1 MTVLQ
6 NCINRRS
13 NTNCIWLMR
22 QAGRYLPEFRKIR
35 ADNQDFIKLCLNENL
50 SSEITVQPLR
60 RFDIDAA
67 IIFSD
72 ILLVPFALG
81 QSVKFKKDFGPL
93 LGEIDFNKMSK
104 INEIQFID
112 KLKPVYNAI
121 KKTKDKVELK
131 NKDLIGFVGAPWTI
145 LIYMLNQ
152 KSPKNE
158 DIEFNL
164 KDKKLIEDLLEIIVR
179 FLKIHINNQIESGA
193 TIIQIFDSW
202 AGLLDEKDYED
213 FVIKPNKKIQED
225 LKKKFPS
232 IPIIFFPRNSG
243 YNIFAFIKNI
253 DCDILSLD
261 KEFPKELLNLAKEK
275 KIILQ
280 GNLDPQFL
288 IEGGKKLEDEVK
300 KIMIEFS
307 NYDHIFNL
315 SHGILPITPIKNVE
329 KTIEIIRNFNEAKK
343 SY

>member
-1 MTVLQ
+1 
-6 NCINRRS
+6 
-13 NTNCIWLMR
+13 MR
-22 QAGRYLPEFRKIR
+22 QAGRYLPEFREIR
-35 ADNQDFIKLCLNENL
+35 SKNQDFIKLCLNENL

-104 INEIQFID
+104 TNEIQFID

-121 KKTKDKVELK
+121 KKTKNKEELK

-158 DIEFNL
+158 DINYKL
-164 KDKKLIEDLLEIIVR
+164 KDEKFIDDLLKIIVR
-179 FLKIHINNQIESGA
+179 FLKVHINNQIENGA

-202 AGLLDEKDYED
+202 AGLLNKKDYEKYIYTPTTD
-213 FVIKPNKKIQED
+213 LVSFVKSKNTPVICFPKGISDYESYVNLVKPDVI
-225 LKKKFPS
+225 
-232 IPIIFFPRNSG
+232 
-243 YNIFAFIKNI
+243 NI
-253 DCDILSLD
+253 DYDVDPKMISERIDITVQGG
-261 KEFPKELLNLAKEK
+261 LNP
-275 KIILQ
+275 
-280 GNLDPQFL
+280 NFL
-288 IEGGKKLEDEVK
+288 ISDREELKTNVK
-300 KIMIEFS
+300 KYLDIFKDKP
-307 NYDHIFNL
+307 YIFNL
-315 SHGILPITPIKNVE
+315 GHGVLPNTDPSMVDYLVKLV
-329 KTIEIIRNFNEAKK
+329 K
-343 SY
+343 SYS

>member
-1 MTVLQ
+1 MTVLLD
-6 NCINRRS
+6 CINKKS
-13 NTNCIWLMR
+13 NINCIWLMR

-35 ADNQDFIKLCLNENL
+35 SENQDFIKLCLNENL

-104 INEIQFID
+104 TNEIQFID

-121 KKTKDKVELK
+121 KKTKNKEELK

-158 DIEFNL
+158 DIKHKL
-164 KDKKLIEDLLEIIVR
+164 KDEKFNDDLLEIIVR
-179 FLKIHINNQIESGA
+179 FLKVHINNQIENGA

-202 AGLLDEKDYED
+202 AGLLNKKDYEKYIYNPTKD
-213 FVIKPNKKIQED
+213 LVSFVK
-225 LKKKFPS
+225 S
-232 IPIIFFPRNSG
+232 
-243 YNIFAFIKNI
+243 KNTPVI
-253 DCDILSLD
+253 C
-261 KEFPKELLNLAKEK
+261 FPKGISDYESYVNLVKPDVISIDYDVDPKMISERIDITVQGGLNP
-275 KIILQ
+275 
-280 GNLDPQFL
+280 NFL
-288 IEGGKKLEDEVK
+288 ISDREELKTNVK
-300 KIMIEFS
+300 KYLDIFKDKP
-307 NYDHIFNL
+307 YIFNL
-315 SHGILPITPIKNVE
+315 GHGVLPNTDPSMVDYLVKLVKNY
-329 KTIEIIRNFNEAKK
+329 
-343 SY
+343 S

>member
-1 MTVLQ
+1 MTVLLD
-6 NCINRRS
+6 CINKKS
-13 NTNCIWLMR
+13 NINCIWLMR

-35 ADNQDFIKLCLNENL
+35 SENQDFIKLCLNENL

-104 INEIQFID
+104 TNEIQFIE

-121 KKTKDKVELK
+121 KKTKNKEELK

-158 DIEFNL
+158 DIKYKL
-164 KDKKLIEDLLEIIVR
+164 KDEKFIDDLLKIIVT
-179 FLKIHINNQIESGA
+179 FLKVHINNQIENGA

-202 AGLLDEKDYED
+202 AGLLNKKDYEKYIYNPTKD
-213 FVIKPNKKIQED
+213 LVSFVKSKNTPVICFPKGISDYESYVNLIKPDVI
-225 LKKKFPS
+225 S
-232 IPIIFFPRNSG
+232 IDYEVDP
-243 YNIFAFIKNI
+243 
-253 DCDILSLD
+253 
-261 KEFPKELLNLAKEK
+261 
-275 KIILQ
+275 KIISERIDITVQ
-280 GNLDPQFL
+280 GGLNPNFL
-288 IEGGKKLEDEVK
+288 ISDREELKTNVK
-300 KIMIEFS
+300 KYLDIFKDKP
-307 NYDHIFNL
+307 YIFNL
-315 SHGILPITPIKNVE
+315 GHGVLPNTDPSMVDYLVKLVKNY
-329 KTIEIIRNFNEAKK
+329 
-343 SY
+343 S

>member
-6 NCINRRS
+6 NCINKRS
-13 NTNCIWLMR
+13 NVNCVWLMR

-35 ADNQDFIKLCLNENL
+35 SENQDFIKLCLNENL

-104 INEIQFID
+104 TNEIQFID

-121 KKTKDKVELK
+121 KKTKNKEELK

-158 DIEFNL
+158 DIKYKL
-164 KDKKLIEDLLEIIVR
+164 KDEKFIDDLLKIIVR
-179 FLKIHINNQIESGA
+179 FLKVHINNQIENGA

-202 AGLLDEKDYED
+202 AGLLNKKDYEKYIYNPTKD
-213 FVIKPNKKIQED
+213 LVGFVKSKNTPVIC
-225 LKKKFPS
+225 
-232 IPIIFFPRNSG
+232 FPRGISDYESYVNLVKPDVIS
-243 YNIFAFIKNI
+243 I
-253 DCDILSLD
+253 DYEVD
-261 KEFPKELLNLAKEK
+261 P
-275 KIILQ
+275 KIISERIDITVQ
-280 GNLDPQFL
+280 GGLNPNFL
-288 IEGGKKLEDEVK
+288 INDREELKTNVK
-300 KIMIEFS
+300 KYLDIFKDKP
-307 NYDHIFNL
+307 YIFNL
-315 SHGILPITPIKNVE
+315 GHGVLPNTDPSMVDYLVKLVKNY
-329 KTIEIIRNFNEAKK
+329 
-343 SY
+343 S

>member
-6 NCINRRS
+6 DCINKK
-13 NTNCIWLMR
+13 TNINCMWLMR

-35 ADNQDFIKLCLNENL
+35 SENQDFVKLCLNENL

-104 INEIQFID
+104 TNEIQFID

-121 KKTKDKVELK
+121 KKTKNKEELK

-152 KSPKNE
+152 KSPKNKDFE
-158 DIEFNL
+158 YKL
-164 KDKKLIEDLLEIIVR
+164 KDEKFIDDLLKIIVR
-179 FLKIHINNQIESGA
+179 FLKVHINNQIENGA

-202 AGLLDEKDYED
+202 AGLLNKKDYEKYIYNPTKD
-213 FVIKPNKKIQED
+213 LVSFVK
-225 LKKKFPS
+225 S
-232 IPIIFFPRNSG
+232 
-243 YNIFAFIKNI
+243 KNI
-253 DCDILSLD
+253 PVIC
-261 KEFPKELLNLAKEK
+261 FPKGIGDYESYVNLVKPDVISIDYEVDP
-275 KIILQ
+275 KIISERIDITVQ
-280 GNLDPQFL
+280 GGLNPNFL
-288 IEGGKKLEDEVK
+288 INDREELKTNVK
-300 KIMIEFS
+300 KYLDIFKDKP
-307 NYDHIFNL
+307 YIFNL
-315 SHGILPITPIKNVE
+315 GHGVLPNTDPSMVDYLVKLVKNY
-329 KTIEIIRNFNEAKK
+329 
-343 SY
+343 S

>member
-6 NCINRRS
+6 NCIKKIS
-13 NTNCIWLMR
+13 KDNCIWLMR
-22 QAGRYLPEFRKIR
+22 QAGRYLPEFREIR
-35 ADNQDFIKLCLNENL
+35 SKNQDFIKLCLNENL

-60 RFDIDAA
+60 RFNIDAA

-93 LGEIDFNKMSK
+93 LGEINFNKMSK
-104 INEIQFID
+104 INEMQFID
-112 KLKPVYNAI
+112 KLKPVYSAI

-158 DIEFNL
+158 DIELNL
-164 KDKKLIEDLLEIIVR
+164 KDKKFIEDLLKVIVK

-202 AGLLDEKDYED
+202 AGLLNKKDYD
-213 FVIKPNKKIQED
+213 KYIYNPTKDLVNFVKSKKIPVICFPKGVND
-225 LKKKFPS
+225 YKSYVSLVKPDVISIDYDADPKKISDSIDITVQGGLDPKFLV
-232 IPIIFFPRNSG
+232 G
-243 YNIFAFIKNI
+243 
-253 DCDILSLD
+253 D
-261 KEFPKELLNLAKEK
+261 KEELKTN
-275 KIILQ
+275 
-280 GNLDPQFL
+280 
-288 IEGGKKLEDEVK
+288 VK
-300 KIMIEFS
+300 KYLDIFKDKP
-307 NYDHIFNL
+307 YIFNL
-315 SHGILPITPIKNVE
+315 GHGVLPNTDPSMVDYLVKFVKNY
-329 KTIEIIRNFNEAKK
+329 
-343 SY
+343 S

>member
-1 MTVLQ
+1 MTVLLD
-6 NCINRRS
+6 CINKKS
-13 NTNCIWLMR
+13 NINCIWLMR

-35 ADNQDFIKLCLNENL
+35 SENQDFIKLCLNENL

-81 QSVKFKKDFGPL
+81 QSVKFKKDYGPL

-104 INEIQFID
+104 TNEIQFID

-121 KKTKDKVELK
+121 KKTKNKEELK

-158 DIEFNL
+158 DIKYKL
-164 KDKKLIEDLLEIIVR
+164 KDEKFIDDLLKIIVR
-179 FLKIHINNQIESGA
+179 FLKVHINNQIENGA

-202 AGLLDEKDYED
+202 AGLLNKKDYEKYIYNPTKD
-213 FVIKPNKKIQED
+213 LVSFVK
-225 LKKKFPS
+225 S
-232 IPIIFFPRNSG
+232 
-243 YNIFAFIKNI
+243 KNTPVI
-253 DCDILSLD
+253 C
-261 KEFPKELLNLAKEK
+261 FPKGISDYESYVNLVKPDVISIDYDVDP
-275 KIILQ
+275 KIISERIDITVQ
-280 GNLDPQFL
+280 GGLNPNFL
-288 IEGGKKLEDEVK
+288 ISDREELKTNVK
-300 KIMIEFS
+300 KYLDIFKDKP
-307 NYDHIFNL
+307 YIFNL
-315 SHGILPITPIKNVE
+315 GHGVLPNTDPSMVDYLVKLVKNY
-329 KTIEIIRNFNEAKK
+329 
-343 SY
+343 S

>member
-1 MTVLQ
+1 MTVLLD
-6 NCINRRS
+6 CINKKS
-13 NTNCIWLMR
+13 NINCIWLMR

-35 ADNQDFIKLCLNENL
+35 SENQDFIKLCLNENL

-104 INEIQFID
+104 TNEIQFID

-121 KKTKDKVELK
+121 KKTKNKEELK

-158 DIEFNL
+158 DINYKL
-164 KDKKLIEDLLEIIVR
+164 KDEKFIDDLLKIIVR
-179 FLKIHINNQIESGA
+179 FLKVHINNQIENGA

-202 AGLLDEKDYED
+202 AGLLNKKDYEKYIYNPTKD
-213 FVIKPNKKIQED
+213 LVSFVK
-225 LKKKFPS
+225 S
-232 IPIIFFPRNSG
+232 
-243 YNIFAFIKNI
+243 KNTPVI
-253 DCDILSLD
+253 C
-261 KEFPKELLNLAKEK
+261 FPKGISDYESYVNLVKPDVISIDYEVDP
-275 KIILQ
+275 KIISERIDITVQ
-280 GNLDPQFL
+280 GGLNPNFL
-288 IEGGKKLEDEVK
+288 INDREELKTNVK
-300 KIMIEFS
+300 KYLDIFKDKP
-307 NYDHIFNL
+307 YIFNL
-315 SHGILPITPIKNVE
+315 GHGVLPNTDPSMVDYLVKLVKNY
-329 KTIEIIRNFNEAKK
+329 
-343 SY
+343 S

>member
-1 MTVLQ
+1 MTVLLD
-6 NCINRRS
+6 CINKKS
-13 NTNCIWLMR
+13 NINCIWLMR

-35 ADNQDFIKLCLNENL
+35 SENQDFIKLCLNENL

-104 INEIQFID
+104 TNEIQFID

-121 KKTKDKVELK
+121 KKTKNKEELK

-158 DIEFNL
+158 DINYKL
-164 KDKKLIEDLLEIIVR
+164 KDEKFIDDLLKIIVR
-179 FLKIHINNQIESGA
+179 FLKVHINNQIENGA

-202 AGLLDEKDYED
+202 AGLLNKKDYEKYIYNPTKD
-213 FVIKPNKKIQED
+213 LVSFVK
-225 LKKKFPS
+225 S
-232 IPIIFFPRNSG
+232 
-243 YNIFAFIKNI
+243 KNTPVI
-253 DCDILSLD
+253 C
-261 KEFPKELLNLAKEK
+261 FPKGISDYESYVNLVKPDVISIDYEVDP
-275 KIILQ
+275 KIISERIDITVQ
-280 GNLDPQFL
+280 GGLNPNFL
-288 IEGGKKLEDEVK
+288 ISDREELKTNVK
-300 KIMIEFS
+300 KYLDIFKDKP
-307 NYDHIFNL
+307 YIFNL
-315 SHGILPITPIKNVE
+315 GHGVLPNTDPSMVDYLVKLVKNY
-329 KTIEIIRNFNEAKK
+329 
-343 SY
+343 S

>member
-1 MTVLQ
+1 MTVLLD
-6 NCINRRS
+6 CINKKS
-13 NTNCIWLMR
+13 NINCIWLMR

-35 ADNQDFIKLCLNENL
+35 SENQDFIKLCLNENL

-104 INEIQFID
+104 TNEIQFID

-121 KKTKDKVELK
+121 KKTKNKEELK

-158 DIEFNL
+158 DIEHKL
-164 KDKKLIEDLLEIIVR
+164 KDEKFIDDLLKIIVK
-179 FLKIHINNQIESGA
+179 FLKVHINNQVENGA

-202 AGLLDEKDYED
+202 AGLLNKKYYEKYIYNPTKDLVSFVKSKNTPVICFPKGISDYESYVNLVKPD
-213 FVIKPNKKIQED
+213 VI
-225 LKKKFPS
+225 S
-232 IPIIFFPRNSG
+232 IDYDVDP
-243 YNIFAFIKNI
+243 
-253 DCDILSLD
+253 
-261 KEFPKELLNLAKEK
+261 
-275 KIILQ
+275 KIISERIDITVQ
-280 GNLDPQFL
+280 GGLNPNFL
-288 IEGGKKLEDEVK
+288 ISDREELKTNVK
-300 KIMIEFS
+300 KYLDIFKDKP
-307 NYDHIFNL
+307 YIFNL
-315 SHGILPITPIKNVE
+315 GHGVLPNTDPSMVDYLVKFVKNY
-329 KTIEIIRNFNEAKK
+329 
-343 SY
+343 S

>member
-1 MTVLQ
+1 
-6 NCINRRS
+6 
-13 NTNCIWLMR
+13 MR

-35 ADNQDFIKLCLNENL
+35 SENQDFIKLCLNENL

-81 QSVKFKKDFGPL
+81 QPVRFKKDFGPL
-93 LGEIDFNKMSK
+93 LGEIDFNKMLK
-104 INEIQFID
+104 INEMQFID

-158 DIEFNL
+158 DIELNL
-164 KDKKLIEDLLEIIVR
+164 KDKRFIEDLLKIIIK
-179 FLKIHINNQIESGA
+179 FLKIHIDNQIESGA

-202 AGLLDEKDYED
+202 AGLLNEKDYD
-213 FVIKPNKKIQED
+213 KYIFNPTKDLVNFVKSKKVPVICFPKGINDYKNYVNLVKPDVISIDYNVDPKKISDSIDITIQGGLNPNFLTGDREQ
-225 LKKKFPS
+225 LKTNVKRYLD
-232 IPIIFFPRNSG
+232 IF
-243 YNIFAFIKNI
+243 K
-253 DCDILSLD
+253 D
-261 KEFPKELLNLAKEK
+261 KP
-275 KIILQ
+275 
-280 GNLDPQFL
+280 
-288 IEGGKKLEDEVK
+288 
-300 KIMIEFS
+300 
-307 NYDHIFNL
+307 YIFNL
-315 SHGILPITPIKNVE
+315 GHGVLPNTDPSMVDYLVKLVKN
-329 KTIEIIRNFNEAKK
+329 RL
-343 SY
+343 

>member
-6 NCINRRS
+6 DCINKKL
-13 NTNCIWLMR
+13 NINCIWLMR
-22 QAGRYLPEFRKIR
+22 QAGRYLPEFREIR
-35 ADNQDFIKLCLNENL
+35 SKHLDFIKLCLNENL

-60 RFDIDAA
+60 RFDMDAA

-93 LGEIDFNKMSK
+93 LGDINFSKMSN

-121 KKTKDKVELK
+121 KQTKNKDELK

-145 LIYMLNQ
+145 LVYMLNK

-158 DIEFNL
+158 DIKHNL
-164 KDKKLIEDLLEIIVR
+164 KDKKFVEDLLEIIVK

-202 AGLLDEKDYED
+202 AGLLNEKDHDKFIYGPTKD
-213 FVIKPNKKIQED
+213 LVSFVNSKKTPVICFPKGINDYKEYVSLVKPDVISIDYNVDPKKISE
-225 LKKKFPS
+225 S
-232 IPIIFFPRNSG
+232 I
-243 YNIFAFIKNI
+243 
-253 DCDILSLD
+253 DITVQGG
-261 KEFPKELLNLAKEK
+261 LNP
-275 KIILQ
+275 
-280 GNLDPQFL
+280 NFL
-288 IEGGKKLEDEVK
+288 IGGKDELKTNVK
-300 KIMIEFS
+300 KYLDIFRDKP
-307 NYDHIFNL
+307 YIFNL
-315 SHGILPITPIKNVE
+315 GHGVLPNTDPSMIDYLVKLVKNY
-329 KTIEIIRNFNEAKK
+329 
-343 SY
+343 S

>member
-1 MTVLQ
+1 MTVLLD
-6 NCINRRS
+6 CINKKS
-13 NTNCIWLMR
+13 NINCIWLMR

-35 ADNQDFIKLCLNENL
+35 SDNQDFIKLCLNENL

-93 LGEIDFNKMSK
+93 LGEIDLNKMSK
-104 INEIQFID
+104 TNEIQFID

-121 KKTKDKVELK
+121 KKTKNKEELK

-158 DIEFNL
+158 DIEHKL
-164 KDKKLIEDLLEIIVR
+164 KDEKFIDDLLEIIVR
-179 FLKIHINNQIESGA
+179 FLKVHINNQIENGA

-202 AGLLDEKDYED
+202 AGLLNKKDYEKYVYNPTKD
-213 FVIKPNKKIQED
+213 LVSFVK
-225 LKKKFPS
+225 S
-232 IPIIFFPRNSG
+232 
-243 YNIFAFIKNI
+243 KNTPVI
-253 DCDILSLD
+253 C
-261 KEFPKELLNLAKEK
+261 FPKGISDYESYVNLVKPDVISIDYNVDP
-275 KIILQ
+275 KIISERIDITVQ
-280 GNLDPQFL
+280 GGLNPNFL
-288 IEGGKKLEDEVK
+288 ISDREKLKTNVK
-300 KIMIEFS
+300 KYLDIFKDKP
-307 NYDHIFNL
+307 YIFNL
-315 SHGILPITPIKNVE
+315 GHGVLPNTDPSMVDYLVKLVKNY
-329 KTIEIIRNFNEAKK
+329 
-343 SY
+343 S